1 MLIYIEISSGL
12 LQNGQEIFIME
23 TAYSVNKIKLRD
35 YLDYAGILTCN
46 VNPYLPSLSDIGC
59 DWSDAVALIDSHDL
73 FYCKAYRK
81 RTTYL
86 SRHVYFLLNQCL
98 NKKPLNSDAAI
109 VYDILKQAGP
119 LQTAELKL
127 LARMESSSFSKA
139 TSFLL
144 ENMYITAYKNGEF
157 LNSNWSTLTYST
169 AEDWEKCI
177 EFPYIE
183 SNALEELKMI
193 LTRTMKEKEFEKFI
207 KP

>member
-1 MLIYIEISSGL
+1 
-12 LQNGQEIFIME
+12 ME
-23 TAYSVNKIKLRD
+23 TAYSANKIKLKD

-59 DWSDAVALIDSHDL
+59 DWSDAVALIDSHNL

-86 SRHVYFLLNQCL
+86 SRHVYFLLKQCL
-98 NKKPLNSDAAI
+98 SKKPLSSDAVI
-109 VYDILKQAGP
+109 IYDILKQAGP

-169 AEDWEKCI
+169 AEDWEKCAEI
-177 EFPYIE
+177 PYIKG
-183 SNALEELKMI
+183 NAREELKMI
-193 LTRTMKEKEFEKFI
+193 LTRTMTEKEFEKFI
-207 KP
+207 KL